1 MRFRIQE
8 LRRASLLK
16 RNKDYW
22 KYCQKISHNRRKLF
36 HKELIHDPF
45 TSVGDCETI
54 ENSSIEYCLT
64 LRNTMISNVERLEER
79 VIGEFA
85 RIVRV
90 QIRDTGED

>member
-1 MRFRIQE
+1 M
-8 LRRASLLK
+8 K

-54 ENSSIEYCLT
+54 ENSSIEYCTT
-64 LRNTMISNVERLEER
+64 LRNTMKGLKKVSSENLQGLPEI
-79 VIGEFA
+79 
-85 RIVRV
+85 